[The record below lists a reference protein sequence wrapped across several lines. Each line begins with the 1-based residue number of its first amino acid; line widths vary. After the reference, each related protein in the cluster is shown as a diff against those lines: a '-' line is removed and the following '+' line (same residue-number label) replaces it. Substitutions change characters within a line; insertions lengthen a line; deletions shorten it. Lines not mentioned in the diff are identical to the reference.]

1 MYDILTGKQRSLV
14 FPVMCNGH
22 VKIDYS
28 DNVVDTGGD
37 SSTTNDIA
45 YGLWAHEGSFT
56 FESIITPYEIN
67 GYGTH
72 SSRTAPTYSD
82 KRVMPAI
89 SQSVYTAG
97 TEGNHQ
103 SELYLS
109 RTARLTH
116 EMMIFYNANFQIS
129 LINSTLHNENNPA
142 RYKIRVRLK
151 LGTSTET
158 YTTEEVIVPTSSQF
172 YRFDEALGFSPS
184 LHLTADGRKT
194 HARAASV
201 VGSPSGATFTADN
214 ASRFFAGGKQEVFA
228 LVNNVMTSLGTI
240 QGISGS
246 DITLTTTPTTTL
258 TDGQDIFLKAEHMAM
273 YTHNTFHIACT
284 FNESSRTLNILFNGS
299 VVKTNT
305 HSTNSTFSF
314 AREDCYIGANGTG
327 STGAG
332 SATTNK
338 QFMGE
343 IHEMSMMG
351 VERKQFKGIHSLLPN
366 FDDTLFYFRF
376 EEVDL

>member
-1 MYDILTGKQRSLV
+1 MYEVLAGRQRALV

-28 DNVVDTGGD
+28 DNVVDTEGD

-45 YGLWAHEGSFT
+45 YGLWSHEGDFT

-67 GYGTH
+67 GHG
-72 SSRTAPTYSD
+72 TYSSD
-82 KRVMPAI
+82 SALTTDSKKVMPAL

-97 TEGNHQ
+97 NEGNFQ

-116 EMMIFYNANFQIS
+116 EMMIFHNTNFQIS
-129 LINSTLHNENNPA
+129 LLNSTLHNENNPA

-158 YTTEEVIVPTSSQF
+158 YTTEEVITPVDSGRQFRSSTIS
-172 YRFDEALGFSPS
+172 GITS
-184 LHLTADGRKT
+184 LHVNSDGRKT
-194 HARAASV
+194 HRKLGTISSV
-201 VGSPSGATFTADN
+201 SGATFTVSSAFNLFDGDKLELFVVRN
-214 ASRFFAGGKQEVFA
+214 GEIVSI
-228 LVNNVMTSLGTI
+228 GTI
-240 QGISGS
+240 KTISGS
-246 DITLTTTPTTTL
+246 DVTLTATPSISL
-258 TDGQDIFLKAEHMAM
+258 QNGEEFYIKDEQMAT
-273 YTHNTFHIACT
+273 YTENTFHIACT
-284 FNESSRTLNILFNGS
+284 FNASSRTLKIFLNGS
-299 VVKTNT
+299 LVKQDN
-305 HSTNSTFSF
+305 HSTDDTFSF
-314 AREDCYIGANGTG
+314 AKEDTYIGANGTG

-343 IHEMSMMG
+343 LHEMSMMG
-351 VERKQFKGIHSLLPN
+351 IERKEFKGVLNLIPK
-366 FDDTLFYFRF
+366 FEDTLFYFRF

>member
-1 MYDILTGKQRSLV
+1 MYEILAGKQRALV

-72 SSRTAPTYSD
+72 SNETAPTYSD

-89 SQSVYTAG
+89 SQSIYTAG
-97 TEGNHQ
+97 TQNNHQ

-116 EMMIFYNANFQIS
+116 EMMIFYNPNFQIS

-158 YTTEEVIVPTSSQF
+158 YTTEEVIIPTNSLF
-172 YRFDEALGFSPS
+172 YRFDGAVGFSPS
-184 LHLTADGRKT
+184 LHTTADGRKT
-194 HARAASV
+194 HVRATSV
-201 VGSPSGATFTADN
+201 SSPSGATFTAGN
-214 ASRFFAGGKQEVFA
+214 ADKFFDGEKQEIFTT
-228 LVNNVMTSLGTI
+228 VNGVMTSLGTI
-240 QGISGS
+240 KTISGS
-246 DITLTTTPTTTL
+246 DVTLTTTPSTPL
-258 TDGQDIFLKAEHMAM
+258 QSGQSIFLKAEHMAM

-284 FNESSRTLNILFNGS
+284 FNESNRTLDIFFNGS
-299 VVKTNT
+299 LVKTNT

-314 AREDCYIGANGTG
+314 AKEDCYIGANGTG

-351 VERKQFKGIHSLLPN
+351 VRRKEFKGIDSLLPN

>member
-1 MYDILTGKQRSLV
+1 MYEILTGKQRALV

-67 GYGTH
+67 GYGTY
-72 SSRTAPTYSD
+72 SNQSAPTINN
-82 KRVMPAI
+82 KKVMPGI

-97 TEGNHQ
+97 TQNNHQ

-116 EMMIFYNANFQIS
+116 EMMIFHNTNFQIS
-129 LINSTLHNENNPA
+129 LVNSTLHNENNPA

-158 YTTEEVIVPTSSQF
+158 YTTEEVIVPTNSRFWIYDGTVSS
-172 YRFDEALGFSPS
+172 SPS
-184 LHLTADGRKT
+184 LHTNASGRKT
-194 HARAASV
+194 HRRVTSLIN
-201 VGSPSGATFTADN
+201 PSGATFTAGSANELFD
-214 ASRFFAGGKQEVFA
+214 GEKQEVFV
-228 LVNNVMTSLGTI
+228 VNNGKITSLGTI
-240 QGISGS
+240 KTISGS
-246 DITLTTTPTTTL
+246 TVTLTTTPSITL
-258 TDGQDIFLKAEHMAM
+258 QSSQDLYLKEEYMAI
-273 YTHNTFHIACT
+273 YTENTFHIACT
-284 FNESSRTLNILFNGS
+284 FNASSRTLNILFNGS
-299 VVKTNT
+299 IVKTNT

-314 AREDCYIGANGTG
+314 AKEDSYIGANGTG

-343 IHEMSMMG
+343 IHEMSLMG
-351 VERKQFKGIHSLLPN
+351 VERKQFKGIDSLLPN
-366 FDDTLFYFRF
+366 FEDTLFYFRF

>member
-1 MYDILTGKQRSLV
+1 MYEILAGKQRALV

-72 SSRTAPTYSD
+72 SNQTAPTYSD

-116 EMMIFYNANFQIS
+116 EMMIFYNPNFQIS
-129 LINSTLHNENNPA
+129 LVNSTLHNENNPA

-158 YTTEEVIVPTSSQF
+158 YTTEEVIVPTNSQF
-172 YRFDEALGFSPS
+172 YRFDGAVGFSPS
-184 LHLTADGRKT
+184 LHTTADGRKT
-194 HARAASV
+194 HIRATSIS
-201 VGSPSGATFTADN
+201 SPSGATFTAGSAN
-214 ASRFFAGGKQEVFA
+214 RLFAGGKQEVFV

-240 QGISGS
+240 QSISGS
-246 DITLTTTPTTTL
+246 DVTLTTTPATAL
-258 TDGQDIFLKAEHMAM
+258 QSGQDLFLKAEHMAM

-284 FNESSRTLNILFNGS
+284 FNETNRALDIFFNGS
-299 VVKTNT
+299 LVKTNT
-305 HSTNSTFSF
+305 HSTDSTFSF
-314 AREDCYIGANGTG
+314 AKEDCYIGANGTG

-351 VERKQFKGIHSLLPN
+351 VRRKEFKGISSLLPN